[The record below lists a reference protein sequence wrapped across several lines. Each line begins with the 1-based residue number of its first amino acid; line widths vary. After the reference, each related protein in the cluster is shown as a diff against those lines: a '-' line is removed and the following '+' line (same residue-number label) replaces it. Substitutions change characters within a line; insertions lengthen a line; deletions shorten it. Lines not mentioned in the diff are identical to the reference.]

1 MRDWAYTA
9 DMTAS
14 SRTLSDL
21 VEQFHA
27 CLFTNDLTT
36 FQQLVSTPE
45 GRAALLDKEYSL
57 LSSSISRQN
66 MDFINAVIPL
76 VDDEEMGWGAS
87 IAAMDGYPDILEHLL
102 TVCPHA
108 EDFLED
114 MVLVQ
119 TYSRAKWR
127 AEEGVT
133 DRAQHFE
140 RCFDVLVARLS
151 SSVLDRH
158 ADFLHNEAHN
168 YTTARFYFDD
178 TIERVRQELAQR
190 LRNGLANALNL
201 LPPPQS
207 KKERKL

>member
-1 MRDWAYTA
+1 
-9 DMTAS
+9 MTPSPS
-14 SRTLSDL
+14 SFDSSPDL
-21 VEQFHA
+21 VDQLQA
-27 CLFTNDLTT
+27 CLFANDLEHLKK
-36 FQQLVSTPE
+36 LVSTPE
-45 GRAALLDKEYSL
+45 GRAALVDPDYSL

-66 MDFINAVIPL
+66 MDFINTIISL
-76 VDDEEMGWGAS
+76 VDAEEIGWGAS
-87 IAAMDGYPDILEHLL
+87 IAALEGQPEILEHLL